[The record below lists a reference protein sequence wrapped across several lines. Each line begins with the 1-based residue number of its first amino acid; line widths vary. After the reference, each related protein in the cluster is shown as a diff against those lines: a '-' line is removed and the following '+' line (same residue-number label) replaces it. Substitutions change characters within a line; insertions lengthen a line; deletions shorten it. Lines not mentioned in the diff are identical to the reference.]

1 MKRMTVVAGYQVPGF
16 QEPKMI
22 VAVKGAPE
30 TLRSMY
36 ENVPKDYDEV
46 YTNLTRQGARVLA
59 MGIKDL
65 PQTRLGELRDT
76 KREVL
81 ETNLRFAGFV
91 VISCPLKPDT
101 KAMIKEIVE
110 SSHKVAMVTGDNP
123 LTACNVAKVL
133 KFIRKKVP
141 TLVLDEPMDKS
152 APWKWKAV
160 DESVEYDLIPYS
172 NKQQMRKF
180 FMENEFCLTGPAFA
194 YLLNSEPE
202 FLRDIIM
209 HVRVFARMAPKQ
221 KERVINEYKSLGWIT
236 LMCGDGTNDV
246 GALKHSNVGVAL
258 LSHPYDA
265 TKAEQKEKEKK
276 EKIDEARRL
285 MHMGAA
291 PPTPA
296 GIPSAVGRRGEAPP
310 GARARSTHPSVV
322 NAQNKLEKLMKELE
336 EEERATITRLG
347 DASIAAP
354 FTSKYTSIASICHV
368 IKQGRCTLVT
378 TLQMFKILALNALVS
393 AYSLSALYMDG
404 VKFSDTQATI
414 QGLLLA
420 ACFLFVSRSKP
431 LKTLSKQR
439 PLSNIFNAYTL
450 LTVTGQFIVHFGC
463 LLYVVN
469 NAHAASPRFIKTVH
483 YSEEKVDLDA
493 KFTPSI
499 LNTSVYIISM
509 ALQVCTFAVNYRGR
523 PFMESLLEN
532 KAMLYSVLISGVS
545 VFMLAVGAS
554 DDAMQQFELVVLPLE
569 LRDILVYCVAFDLV
583 ACYTIDRVLN
593 FLLGDMF

>member
-1 MKRMTVVAGYQVPGF
+1 MLFQYEKVPD
-16 QEPKMI
+16 
-22 VAVKGAPE
+22 
-30 TLRSMY
+30 
-36 ENVPKDYDEV
+36 DYDEV
-46 YTNLTRQGARVLA
+46 FTNLTRQGARVLA

-65 PQTRLGELRDT
+65 PQTRIGELRDT

-81 ETNLRFAGFV
+81 EAGLRFAGFV

-133 KFIRKKVP
+133 KFTRRRVP
-141 TLVLDEPMDKS
+141 TLVLDEPLDKC
-152 APWKWKAV
+152 AAWKWKAV
-160 DESVEYDLIPYS
+160 DESVEYDLIPFS
-172 NKQQMRKF
+172 NKKQLKAF
-180 FMENEFCLTGPAFA
+180 FLENEFCLTGPAFA
-194 YLLNSEPE
+194 HLLETEPK
-202 FLRDIIM
+202 FLRDLIK

-221 KERVINEYKSLGWIT
+221 KERVINEYKSLGWFT

-276 EKIDEARRL
+276 EKMDEARRL
-285 MHMGAA
+285 IQSGATPGA
-291 PPTPA
+291 PP
-296 GIPSAVGRRGEAPP
+296 GIPSTVARRGEAPP
-310 GARARSTHPSVV
+310 GARMRATHPSVV
-322 NAQNKLEKLMKELE
+322 NAQTKLEKLMKELE
-336 EEERATITRLG
+336 EEERASITRLG

-404 VKFSDTQATI
+404 VKFSDTQATV

-431 LKTLSKQR
+431 LKTLSRQR
-439 PLSNIFNAYTL
+439 PMTNIFNAYTL
-450 LTVTGQFIVHFGC
+450 LTVTGQFVIHFGC

-469 NAHAASPRFIKTVH
+469 CAHAATPTP
-483 YSEEKVDLDA
+483 EKVDLEA

-523 PFMESLLEN
+523 PFMESLIEN
-532 KAMLYSVLISGVS
+532 KAMLYSILISGS
-545 VFMLAVGAS
+545 AVFMLATGAS
-554 DDAMQQFELVVLPLE
+554 PDAMQQFELVILPNE
-569 LRDILVYCVAFDLV
+569 LRNILVYCVAFDLV
-583 ACYTIDRVLN
+583 ACYMIDRILN